1 MNLEE
6 HAEHAEHAAEHGNKP
21 AALLIAVLAAVL
33 AICEQQAKR
42 AEIGVEANAVLAA
55 DTWNE
60 YQAKSVRSA
69 IAHDLERVVATLDE
83 PGDPTR
89 AAQRADT
96 LKQLRDDRLH
106 YDNDAKTGKEALAE
120 KAHRYEEVRDHALER
135 AHTYD
140 NAAAAL
146 ELGIVLSTASVITNA
161 KLLLAFAALMGA
173 IGLVLGAFG
182 AVAPELV
189 VF

>member
-1 MNLEE
+1 MGTEE

-42 AEIGVEANAVLAA
+42 AEISVEANAVLAA

-69 IAHDLERVVATLDE
+69 IARDLERVAGTLDT
-83 PGDPTR
+83 PADPAR
-89 AAQRADT
+89 AAERAET
-96 LKQLRDDRLH
+96 IKQLREDREH
-106 YDNDAKTGKEALAE
+106 YDNDAKTGKEALGAR
-120 KAHRYEEVRDHALER
+120 AHAYEEVRDHSLER

-146 ELGIVLSTASVITNA
+146 ELGIVLSTASVITSA
-161 KLLLAFAALMGA
+161 RALLLFAALMGA
-173 IGLVLGAFG
+173 IGLVLGVFG
-182 AVAPELV
+182 AVAPEMV

>member
-1 MNLEE
+1 MGHEE
-6 HAEHAEHAAEHGNKP
+6 HAEHAEHAAHEGNKP

-42 AEIGVEANAVLAA
+42 AEITVENNAVLAA

-69 IAHDLERVVATLDE
+69 MAQDLERIAATLDA
-83 PGDPTR
+83 PAD
-89 AAQRADT
+89 AALAQKRTDA
-96 LKQLRDDRLH
+96 LKALHDAREH
-106 YDNDAKTGKEALAE
+106 YDKDPKTGKEALAE
-120 KAHRYEEVRDHALER
+120 KARGYEETRDHALER

-146 ELGIVLSTASVITNA
+146 ELGIVLSTASVITHA
-161 KLLLAFAALMGA
+161 RALLLFALLLGIA
-173 IGLVLGAFG
+173 GLILGVFG
-182 AVAPELV
+182 ALAPEMV